1 MSVDMGMMGPLA
13 GPARWDN
20 WHSQGLRN
28 GIRYPS
34 PFFDIAHT
42 YLPTSV
48 KQMLRWCRYYFLTNP
63 VVNAITYKL
72 AEYPITPLIF
82 NEPDETIRNK
92 WQDLSEH
99 QLKIRA
105 FQTEVGLDYFAYGNA
120 FITIH
125 FPFQKWLTCGNCD
138 KEERIEKAD
147 YKFRNLHYELVC
159 KHCGVITKAKVRDE
173 NVKSLKGI
181 RLLRWNP
188 EYITL
193 EHNELT
199 GDTAYFFEIPMTIRN
214 DIVMGKRHIVE
225 TIPEVFLKALRENKS
240 LRLLNDNLF
249 HLKRP
254 TIAEKD
260 MGWGMPLLLPV
271 MKDAFYLQ
279 ILRKAQE
286 AIAQGYILPLRILFP
301 QAGGATSD
309 PYTTTDLGTWRRRME
324 KELEK
329 WRLDPN
335 YTPIMPL
342 PIGNETIGGEAKN
355 LMLHQEMRAWTEQ
368 IIAGMGVPIE
378 FFFGGLSFSGSNM
391 SMRMLENQ
399 FLKYRTE
406 QLILVRDFIL
416 GKIADFLGWQRPD
429 VDFKRFKMAD
439 DLQRAALMVQL
450 NQMQKISDRTML
462 DELDYDLATEEKHRK
477 EELKQQM
484 DSQRQMQL
492 EQAVVQG
499 ETQLIQAKYQ
509 AQIQTL
515 MSALGVMPPS
525 GTAPELP
532 DVSQMNLG
540 QPGTQQPLQGEEAA
554 PGMPASATVYPEN
567 TQDGPPEEGIPPEM
581 LSPMNLNA
589 QQNGISLL
597 ELARRAVAALEK
609 MDDSTRTIEL
619 MKMRTNPQ
627 LYGLVLQLLTAQQ
640 GAQTNP
646 LDPLTMPRPEVKPP
660 RREGSL

>member
-1 MSVDMGMMGPLA
+1 MGMLGPMA

-20 WHSQGLRN
+20 FHSQGLRN

-82 NEPDETIRNK
+82 NEPDEKLRNK
-92 WQDLSEH
+92 WQDISEN

-125 FPFQKWLTCGNCD
+125 FPFQKYLTCGNCD
-138 KEERIEKAD
+138 KDEKIETSD
-147 YKFRNLHYELVC
+147 YKFRNLHYELAC

-173 NVKSLKGI
+173 NIKSLKGI

-240 LRLLNDNLF
+240 LRLLNENVF

-286 AIAQGYILPLRILFP
+286 AIAQGYILPLRIIFP

-342 PIGNETIGGEAKN
+342 PIGNEVIGGEAKN

-368 IIAGMGVPIE
+368 IIAGMGVPVE

-416 GKIADFLGWQRPD
+416 GKIADFLGWQRPS

-462 DELDYDLATEEKHRK
+462 DELDYDLTTEEKHRK
-477 EELKQQM
+477 VELAEQM
-484 DSQRQMQL
+484 AAQRQMQI

-499 ETQLIQAKYQ
+499 EVQVIQAKYQ
-509 AQIQTL
+509 AQIQKL
-515 MSALGVMPPS
+515 MGALGALPPS
-525 GTAPELP
+525 GAAPELP

-554 PGMPASATVYPEN
+554 PGMPANATVYPEN
-567 TQDGPPEEGIPPEM
+567 AQEVGDEGVPPEM

-589 QQNGISLL
+589 QQNGLSLL
-597 ELARRAVAALEK
+597 ELAKRAVAALEK
-609 MDDSTRTIEL
+609 MDESTRTIEL
-619 MKMRTNPQ
+619 MKMRVNPQ
-627 LYGLVLQLLTAQQ
+627 LYGLVLQMLTAQQ

-646 LDPLTMPRPEVKPP
+646 LDALQMPMPEIKPP